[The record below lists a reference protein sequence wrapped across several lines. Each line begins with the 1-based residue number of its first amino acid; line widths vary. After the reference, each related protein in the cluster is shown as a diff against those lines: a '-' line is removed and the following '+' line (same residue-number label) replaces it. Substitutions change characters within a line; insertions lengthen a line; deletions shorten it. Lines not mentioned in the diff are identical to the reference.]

1 MISKILNQIIAH
13 LPRILTFVKNVS
25 VTYMR
30 PMSTNEPVK
39 DKMIPNTETSVIAA
53 IGPLNLRGEANA
65 HQSFDKTTED
75 IRIDFTSRNVHECT
89 NSLYNLPDM
98 SDIKPWPVAV
108 ITNETMF
115 SARIGPAGGKRGYT
129 RITGNFPPI
138 LISKSFSSS
147 FLFSCLCTF
156 I

>member
-1 MISKILNQIIAH
+1 M
-13 LPRILTFVKNVS
+13 FKNIVS

-138 LISKSFSSS
+138 LI
-147 FLFSCLCTF
+147 L
-156 I
+156 